1 MDARRR
7 ERLSRRAARRTRH
20 LRGRVRDPAARA
32 PAGRTARR
40 ERALSRDR
48 GRQGRS
54 RRTCRGPAR
63 DRLLTQLD
71 LTGLTPRTRTRRA
84 DVDQEWRDVARK
96 GVAINQEETIV
107 GAIFIAGA
115 IFDAEHAVCGSI
127 SVGLPKARYTPAVG
141 RRIAS
146 HVKDSCARLSASLV
160 AGRLSAR
167 GPAAPRAALSHGG
180 GRRRRR
186 PTTHNSVQS
195 FATRYTV
202 VSSSSRIGASPANA
216 PRSRSRSTRPA
227 SALRVAHTV
236 GAVWP
241 RGRRRRA
248 PGACARRRSDSRAR
262 AGARESHG
270 GPGRSRSTGCR
281 GRPTGNRV

>member
-1 MDARRR
+1 MDAVDESAYLAVLRGGRGIFVDVCETRRR
-7 ERLSRRAARRTRH
+7 ELRLVGPLGASVHFHATAAGKVVAAYLPRA
-20 LRGRVRDPAARA
+20 
-32 PAGRTARR
+32 
-40 ERALSRDR
+40 
-48 GRQGRS
+48 
-54 RRTCRGPAR
+54 AR

-160 AGRLSAR
+160 QVGYLHEDRQL
-167 GPAAPRAALSHGG
+167 HE
-180 GRRRRR
+180 
-186 PTTHNSVQS
+186 
-195 FATRYTV
+195 
-202 VSSSSRIGASPANA
+202 
-216 PRSRSRSTRPA
+216 
-227 SALRVAHTV
+227 LR
-236 GAVWP
+236 
-241 RGRRRRA
+241 
-248 PGACARRRSDSRAR
+248 
-262 AGARESHG
+262 
-270 GPGRSRSTGCR
+270 
-281 GRPTGNRV
+281 